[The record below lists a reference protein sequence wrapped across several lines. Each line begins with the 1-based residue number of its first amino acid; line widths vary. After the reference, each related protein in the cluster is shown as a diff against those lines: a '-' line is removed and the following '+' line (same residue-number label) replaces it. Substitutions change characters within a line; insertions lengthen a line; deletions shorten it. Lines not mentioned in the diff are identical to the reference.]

1 MLQQLRRFPLVA
13 VLVLAAATA
22 ACDDDPSDPDD
33 GDDGDGTST
42 VTFTFTP
49 PVGAPAVTSVVVPGS
64 FNEPTV
70 WDPSNAAYA
79 MTQNGNTWSLTVEL
93 EPGTYEYKY
102 YINGAWVENMC
113 DDATWGAAGTGD
125 VSPQQEGCD
134 AADNNNA
141 LITVV
146 DDGD

>member
-13 VLVLAAATA
+13 VLVLATA
-22 ACDDDPSDPDD
+22 VSACDGDDPADPDD
-33 GDDGDGTST
+33 DDDTET

-49 PVGAPAVTSVVVPGS
+49 PAGAPAVTSVLVPGS
-64 FNEPTV
+64 FNQPTV
-70 WDPSNAAYA
+70 WDNTNTDYA
-79 MTQNGNTWSLTVEL
+79 MTESGGTWSLEVEL

-102 YINGAWVENMC
+102 YINGEWVQDMC
-113 DDATWGAAGTGD
+113 NDAVWGAAGTGD

-141 LITVV
+141 IITVV
-146 DDGD
+146 AD

>member
-1 MLQQLRRFPLVA
+1 MVKSLMRFPLVA
-13 VLVLAAATA
+13 VLALATVVS
-22 ACDDDPSDPDD
+22 ACGGDDPADPDD
-33 GDDGDGTST
+33 DDDGTVD

-49 PVGAPAVTSVVVPGS
+49 PAGAPAVVSVIVPGS
-64 FNEPTV
+64 FNTPSP
-70 WDPSNAAYA
+70 WDPTNMDYA
-79 MTQNGNTWSLTVEL
+79 MTESGGTWSLTVEL

-113 DDATWGAAGTGD
+113 DDPTWGAAGTGD

-141 LITVV
+141 IITV
-146 DDGD
+146 D